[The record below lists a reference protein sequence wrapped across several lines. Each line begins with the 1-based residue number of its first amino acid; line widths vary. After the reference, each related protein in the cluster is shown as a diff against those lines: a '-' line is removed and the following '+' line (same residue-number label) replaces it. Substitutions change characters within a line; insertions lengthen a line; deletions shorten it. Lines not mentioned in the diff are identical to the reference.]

1 MSGIES
7 TVADIVAVQSKAI
20 EPEEFQNGLIVNV
33 SAALL
38 GDTPPPCL
46 VRAPTGAGK
55 TFVIARLLERVSAQS
70 PTLWFW
76 FVPFINLVQQT
87 EDAIAGN
94 TTGLTPISLARGR
107 NQHPSNGLVV
117 ISTSQGVARAKSR
130 QAGYTDGEDDT
141 TRSLDSM
148 IALARASGLKVGV
161 VVDEAHIGLNSQT
174 EFGQFVKWLA
184 PDRLLMATATPKDQ
198 RLADFMA
205 SAGYSAFSTF
215 EVSRDDVVNARLNK
229 RYIEAVVYDL
239 RQSMQTL
246 ADLQQTVLRQ
256 AWKRNQKLKS
266 RLEKMGVAVVP
277 LLLVQ
282 VGNGAT
288 AVADARQQ
296 LIELCGVHPAVI
308 GEHSSDDP
316 DPVLMASIANDTTK
330 EVLIFKQSAGTGFDA
345 PRAFVLAST
354 KPVNDPDFAAQFI
367 GRVMRVHRAVRA
379 HFPRPA
385 PVDPD
390 IDTAYVYLANAEAQ
404 QGFEQA
410 VAATANLKTQ
420 LQGQTEKLVAVKM
433 TSGAVGYTNKV
444 TDALPLFYDTQLP
457 ESQSPIPSSRPL
469 PTSTIGSTSE
479 LPWGDSGAASK
490 DDTDLDEPQST
501 IMHVYGNAFGI
512 NTGAPVGTGQETL
525 PAGTSPKPK
534 MRTRTR
540 KAFIEALPMNGL
552 RAYTLRKD
560 LPKLPASLRSEVRPE
575 LSDMSKASEL
585 AATRL
590 NITQATME
598 MAVSTALGRIKER
611 EIHTELTTDTR
622 KEETAFIVIDRKV
635 LEREARNALR
645 SLPQVEEEDAAI
657 IISTLEKR
665 MKPAILSKLEDQDQD
680 ISDMDDK
687 EIRRMTRDA
696 AYAVIRREHERLS
709 EILHEEISNQAT
721 SVDAAP
727 LPDAMIFAFDIGLE
741 PSSKNLYGTMPPSK
755 DDMGCLCQA
764 LTIDARSHLREQ
776 EITLEDGCLR
786 LAPYDGAH
794 ALGHEERAFAK
805 ALDRASFVKW
815 WHRNPDR
822 KSYSVR
828 LVRGEHKNYFYPD
841 FIVCLEHFEGG
852 DPVQRL
858 VETKESLKDAARKSR
873 RASSLY
879 GKVLFLTKDGNE
891 WRAVNE
897 DGTMGARIDLD
908 DLAGMQ
914 EWLRETAPTHHE

>member
-55 TFVIARLLERVSAQS
+55 TFVIARLLERVSALS

-296 LIELCGVHPAVI
+296 LIELCAVHPAVI

-433 TSGAVGYTNKV
+433 ASGAVGYTNKV

-457 ESQSPIPSSRPL
+457 DSRNPSPIATPL

-479 LPWGDSGAASK
+479 LPWGNAGAAGE
-490 DDTDLDEPQST
+490 DVTDLDEPVST
-501 IMHVYGNAFGI
+501 IVYGNAFGTT
-512 NTGAPVGTGQETL
+512 TGATGGTGGTGQEAS
-525 PAGTSPKPK
+525 PAGPAPQPK
-534 MRTRTR
+534 MRPRTR

-560 LPKLPASLRSEVRPE
+560 LPKLPASLRSEARPE

-590 NITQATME
+590 NITQATTE

-665 MKPAILSKLEDQDQD
+665 MKPAILAKLEDLDQD
-680 ISDMDDK
+680 VSAMDDK

-727 LPDAMIFAFDIGLE
+727 LPDAMIFAFEIGLE
-741 PSSKNLYGTMPPSK
+741 SSSKNLYGILPPSK
-755 DDMGCLCQA
+755 DDMDRLSQV
-764 LTIDARSHLREQ
+764 LTIDARSHLCEQ
-776 EITLEDGCLR
+776 EITLDDGGLR

-805 ALDRASFVKW
+805 ALDRANFVKW

-852 DPVQRL
+852 DPIQRL
-858 VETKESLKDAARKSR
+858 VETKESLKDAARKAR
-873 RASSLY
+873 RASPLY
-879 GKVLFLTKDGNE
+879 GKVLFMTKDGNE

-897 DGTMGARIDLD
+897 DGTMGSRIDLD
-908 DLAGMQ
+908 DLADMQ
-914 EWLRETAPTHHE
+914 EWLRETVPAAT